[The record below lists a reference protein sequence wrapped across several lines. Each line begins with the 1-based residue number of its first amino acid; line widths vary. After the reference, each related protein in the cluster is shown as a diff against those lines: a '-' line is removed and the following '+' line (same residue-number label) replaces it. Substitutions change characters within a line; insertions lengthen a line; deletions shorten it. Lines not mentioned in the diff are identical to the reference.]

1 MGRWDFDDDARSA
14 DTSTTREP
22 ERSANA
28 REDREPQIRDLP
40 ELLEDRDRDGA
51 ERGREHDLTLPAGRD
66 RELVR
71 HNGRD
76 YHLRGS
82 EVDLLER
89 TGRFRAVFTEDLR
102 HDAGDPSR
110 FREDLRSLQRQ
121 DLIDQRTVT
130 RLRDGTVADV
140 VAVTRAGRSLLD
152 HHRNPDADVEQVY
165 YDGWVKPAEIWHD
178 ASLCRMVRT
187 AERDFDNEGG
197 RVRRVILDDELKAGA
212 FGALHDARHENA
224 SDDDAHEAVAREQQ
238 LPLNEGHFVFP
249 DVRLEVEYPD
259 GTVRTVDLELVTE
272 HYHRG
277 HLGGK
282 ASAGFRM
289 FSGQSVRRG
298 GTPHDPRVVEKAIR

>member
-1 MGRWDFDDDARSA
+1 MGRWDFDDDARSPDMEPA
-14 DTSTTREP
+14 RSDAARQDREP
-22 ERSANA
+22 E
-28 REDREPQIRDLP
+28 IRDLP
-40 ELLEDRDRDGA
+40 DTLKDRDRDQA

-66 RELVR
+66 RELIR
-71 HNGRD
+71 HDGRD

-102 HDAGDPSR
+102 RDADDPSR

-121 DLIDQRTVT
+121 ALIDQRTVT

-140 VAVTRAGRSLLD
+140 VAVTRAGRELLD
-152 HHRNPDADVEQVY
+152 HHRDPAKDVEQVY

-178 ASLCRMVRT
+178 ATLYRMVRA
-187 AERDFDNEGG
+187 AERDVDQDGG
-197 RVRRVILDDELKAGA
+197 RVRLVMLDDELKADA
-212 FGALHDARHENA
+212 FGALYDARHEHA
-224 SDDDAHEAVAREQQ
+224 SDEAAHEAVAREQH
-238 LPLNEGHFVFP
+238 LPLNDGHFVFP

-289 FSGQSVRRG
+289 FSAQSVRRG
-298 GTPHDPRVVEKAIR
+298 GTPHDPRVVGKAI